1 MPDEQRVKRYLFIGA
16 VIGGV
21 VSIAISLLM
30 DVLFADSLEGTWRDA
45 IVHDL
50 QRFLSISTT
59 TDSLLVFA
67 VLGIVLLI
75 LGGFGAFMG
84 FIFAFFIV
92 KFFSLMR
99 G

>member
-16 VIGGV
+16 VLGGV
-21 VSIAISLLM
+21 ISIGISLLM

-50 QRFLSISTT
+50 HNFLSISTT
-59 TDSLLVFA
+59 PDSIIVFA
-67 VLGIVLLI
+67 VLGVILLI
-75 LGGFGAFMG
+75 LGGFGALMG
-84 FIFAFFIV
+84 FIFTFFIV